1 MINNQNL
8 RAAANYQLTWPAIF
22 WRLFLTLLL
31 LLMLAGPGLSLF
43 RAVTAN
49 PGARVLPSL
58 AQEGEPGK

>member
-8 RAAANYQLTWPAIF
+8 QVAANYQLTWPAIF
-22 WRLFLTLLL
+22 WRLLVTLLL

-49 PGARVLPSL
+49 PGARVLPPL
-58 AQEGEPGK
+58 AQEGESGK